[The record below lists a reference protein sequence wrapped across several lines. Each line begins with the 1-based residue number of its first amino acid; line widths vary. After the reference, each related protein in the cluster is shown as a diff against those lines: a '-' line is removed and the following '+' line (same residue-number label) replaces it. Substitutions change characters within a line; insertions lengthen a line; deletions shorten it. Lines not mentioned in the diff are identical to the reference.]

1 MIKTLLGQV
10 KQYKKASLL
19 TPFFTALEVLMEVL
33 IPFVTAKI
41 IDKGI
46 EAGNMKNVY
55 CYGILMLVLAAASS
69 LGCAGRDICR
79 QGFFRLCLQPA

>member
-55 CYGILMLVLAAASS
+55 
-69 LGCAGRDICR
+69 
-79 QGFFRLCLQPA
+79 